1 MTQYERPSPYE
12 PRMTTT
18 IPPMF
23 AIMASRSDSVSVFDA
38 VPVTEHPYDYHN
50 NAAHRPAPPSQ
61 RDGSEPLSGTER
73 ATYLIIPHRF
83 YQRDNLPSFTIP
95 DRPANHYMPAVTLVA
110 ASPQDS
116 TRERD
121 RRVIFHGECRPSEAS
136 VYTVYHPAGIPIYV
150 FECTGRVDWP
160 INQDNVLRV
169 FPGDRTAYRFWLH
182 RWDPDTVFENY
193 SSVRNRYDPTRP
205 APRPPAPQ
213 PPVPQLQPSC
223 TTPLPTFVSD
233 ALIQAAVTKE
243 ATCPIT
249 MEPITAATATVTPC
263 YHVFDKI
270 ALVSWTAAGNT
281 TCPTCKHRLAPT

>member
-23 AIMASRSDSVSVFDA
+23 AIMASRSDSVAVFDA
-38 VPVTEHPYDYHN
+38 VPVTEHPYDRS
-50 NAAHRPAPPSQ
+50 ASP
-61 RDGSEPLSGTER
+61 
-73 ATYLIIPHRF
+73 TYLIIPHRF
-83 YQRDNLPSFTIP
+83 CQRDNLPSFTIP

-110 ASPQDS
+110 ATPQDS

-150 FECTGRVDWP
+150 FECTGGATDGTSSTGRVDWP

-182 RWDPDTVFENY
+182 RWDPDAVFEDY
-193 SSVRNRYDPTRP
+193 SSVRNRYDPARP

-213 PPVPQLQPSC
+213 PPVPTPQPSC

-270 ALVSWTAAGNT
+270 ALASWTAAGNT